1 MGQDGA
7 DPLVCKIEQFQMRL
21 FAIPHHSC
29 DRLARSAGAS
39 KDIVKKAVLGKIG
52 EPFVTEKGQDPP
64 GKERL

>member
-1 MGQDGA
+1 
-7 DPLVCKIEQFQMRL
+7 MRL